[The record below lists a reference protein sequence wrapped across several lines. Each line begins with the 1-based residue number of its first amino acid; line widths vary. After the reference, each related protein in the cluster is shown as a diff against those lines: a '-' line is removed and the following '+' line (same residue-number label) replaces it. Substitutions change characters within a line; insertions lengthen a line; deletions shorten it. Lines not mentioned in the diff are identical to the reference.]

1 MRTWVL
7 WLCLLAVPA
16 RADEA
21 ADVERIY
28 HESARQRKRLM
39 IALTAGGVVSTI
51 AGVGIMVPDSHDQAW
66 RVGGG
71 VTLGFGV
78 VNALLGGFAL
88 RGIMHEKP
96 ITSRKDLLAQSSR
109 EGLVFGI
116 NLGLDV
122 AYLMASAT
130 AILASQ
136 LGVDNSE
143 RWLAGGVTGAVQA
156 VFLVGI
162 DIAGVLI
169 ARKTHARLLAW

>member
-7 WLCLLAVPA
+7 WLCLLAAPA
-16 RADEA
+16 PAGELE
-21 ADVERIY
+21 DVERIY
-28 HESARQRKRLM
+28 DESVRQRKNLM

-51 AGVGIMVPDSHDQAW
+51 AGVGLMVPEENDQAW

-88 RGIMHEKP
+88 RGITHEKP
-96 ITSRKDLLAQSSR
+96 ITTRRELLAQSSR
-109 EGLVFGI
+109 EAVVFGV
-116 NLGLDV
+116 NLGLDL

-136 LGVDNSE
+136 LGVDNPD

-156 VFLVGI
+156 VFLLGI
-162 DIAGVLI
+162 DVAGVLI
-169 ARKTHARLLAW
+169 ARRTHERLLAW